1 MVAEVITESPI
12 SISESALVQLQR
24 IRTEQNIPEGHG
36 LRVGVKGGG
45 CSGFSYVLG
54 FVLQQEKDQIYEI
67 GGLQILMEK
76 AHTLYLAGMQ
86 IDWVEGLDNRGF
98 SFVNPNAKDTCGCGQ
113 SFSA

>member
-1 MVAEVITESPI
+1 M
-12 SISESALVQLQR
+12 LW
-24 IRTEQNIPEGHG
+24 
-36 LRVGVKGGG
+36 
-45 CSGFSYVLG
+45 FSYVLG
-54 FVLQQEKDQIYEI
+54 FDLQQEKDQIYEI

>member
-24 IRTEQNIPEGHG
+24 IHTEQNIP
-36 LRVGVKGGG
+36 
-45 CSGFSYVLG
+45 
-54 FVLQQEKDQIYEI
+54 
-67 GGLQILMEK
+67 
-76 AHTLYLAGMQ
+76 GMQ

>member
-24 IRTEQNIPEGHG
+24 IRT
-36 LRVGVKGGG
+36 
-45 CSGFSYVLG
+45 SYVLG
-54 FVLQQEKDQIYEI
+54 FDLQQEKDQIYEI

>member
-1 MVAEVITESPI
+1 MSETLTETRPLSLT
-12 SISESALVQLQR
+12 SSAIAHLKR
-24 IRTEQNIPEGHG
+24 IRQEQQITDLHG

-54 FVLQQEKDQIYEI
+54 FDLPKENDMVFEEDGIPVYLD
-67 GGLQILMEK
+67 K
-76 AHTLYLAGMQ
+76 AHALYLLGIE

-98 SFVNPNAKDTCGCGQ
+98 TFNNPNAKNTCGCGT

>member
-36 LRVGVKGGG
+36 L
-45 CSGFSYVLG
+45 
-54 FVLQQEKDQIYEI
+54 